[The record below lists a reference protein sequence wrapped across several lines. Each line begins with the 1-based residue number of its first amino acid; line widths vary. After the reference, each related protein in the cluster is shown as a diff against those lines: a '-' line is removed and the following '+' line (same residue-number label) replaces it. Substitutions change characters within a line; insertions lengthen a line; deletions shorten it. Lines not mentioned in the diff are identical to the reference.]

1 MDKLGTLI
9 KYDILGLRF
18 VLITSKMFVS
28 ACKITYCDRQGT
40 TEPPSP
46 CAVTEARAFAR
57 LCVPGNRAGVFRQR
71 EKIFLVFPLQ
81 RFYFGDNMIDAQT
94 KQGILK

>member
-46 CAVTEARAFAR
+46 CAVTEAQEFDR
-57 LCVPGNRAGVFRQR
+57 LCVLEFSRGY
-71 EKIFLVFPLQ
+71 PLAD
-81 RFYFGDNMIDAQT
+81 RKFFSGFFIA
-94 KQGILK
+94 